1 MKKHLLILFAALL
14 PLVASAQK
22 KVEIDG
28 IWYKLT
34 KGNKTAE
41 VTYKGSSYY
50 EYDGEYSD
58 SINIPATVTHEGT
71 DYSVTSI
78 GEETFFNCRSL
89 TAITL
94 PEGLT
99 SIGDWAF
106 SYCTSLPDINIPE
119 GVTSIGLGAFS
130 TCSSLAAITL
140 PESVTSIGESVF
152 SCCPSLTAVTLP
164 EGLTSIG
171 EGAFSG
177 CNLLK
182 YINIPEGVTSIGSST
197 FHHCTILPPITLPE
211 GLTSIG
217 EYAFTGCS
225 RRLTSITIPEGVTSI
240 RNYAFAD
247 CSSLT
252 AVVLPKN
259 LKNIYLQAFANCPK
273 LHDVYCYAEEVPSA
287 ESDAFDGS
295 YPENVTLHV
304 PANALNA
311 YKSTAPWNSFGTIVE
326 LDAAITGIT
335 LDKTSATIAEG
346 KELTLEITTTPDDAD
361 RNLISWSSSNPH
373 VAIVNDAGRVTA
385 VALGT
390 ATITATA
397 YDSNGVSASCEV
409 TVVEP
414 SYTITYYVDGE
425 VHHRDTLTRGSAIE
439 PIENPI
445 KEGHTFSGWG
455 DIPETMPEY
464 NLTVKGRFTVNK
476 YVVTFKVGDK
486 VIEARTLEYGARI
499 VAPRAPA
506 KEGHTFNGWGDVAE
520 RVPAYDVTYEGTY
533 TINTYKVYYYVG
545 TELVNTIE
553 VAYGDSLPEYIY
565 EPTEEDDI
573 FCGWVGETYDTMP
586 AHDVTYTAN
595 ICSDINAM
603 STDKGQQTIVIYDLH
618 GRRVTNPIK
627 GGIYIINGRKV
638 MIK

>member
-1 MKKHLLILFAALL
+1 MPANT
-14 PLVASAQK
+14 S
-22 KVEIDG
+22 VEVKEGTVSI
-28 IWYKLT
+28 
-34 KGNKTAE
+34 
-41 VTYKGSSYY
+41 GSSAFS
-50 EYDGEYSD
+50 GCS
-58 SINIPATVTHEGT
+58 N
-71 DYSVTSI
+71 
-78 GEETFFNCRSL
+78 L

-94 PEGLT
+94 PEGVT
-99 SIGDWAF
+99 SIGDGAF
-106 SYCTSLPDINIPE
+106 SECSSLTAIDIPE
-119 GVTSIGLGAFS
+119 GVTSIGYYAFS
-130 TCSSLAAITL
+130 FCSNLTAIT
-140 PESVTSIGESVF
+140 
-152 SCCPSLTAVTLP
+152 
-164 EGLTSIG
+164 
-171 EGAFSG
+171 
-177 CNLLK
+177 
-182 YINIPEGVTSIGSST
+182 IPEGVTSIEEYVFAGCYSLT
-197 FHHCTILPPITLPE
+197 AVTLPE

-217 EYAFTGCS
+217 EYAFTGCD
-225 RRLTSITIPEGVTSI
+225 RRLTSITLPEGVTSI
-240 RNYAFAD
+240 GDGAFAD

-273 LHDVYCYAEEVPSA
+273 LLDVYCYAEEVPSA

-311 YKSTAPWNSFGTIVE
+311 YKSTVPWDSFGTIVE

-335 LDKTSATIAEG
+335 LDKTSVTLAEG

-361 RNLISWSSSNPH
+361 RNLISWSSSNPR
-373 VAIVNDAGRVTA
+373 VAFVNNAGRVIP
-385 VALGT
+385 VAPGT

-397 YDSNGVSASCEV
+397 YDSSGVSASCEV

-439 PIENPI
+439 PIETPI

-464 NLTVKGRFTVNK
+464 NLTFKGRFTVNK
-476 YVVTFKVGDK
+476 YVVTFKIGDK

-520 RVPAYDVTYEGTY
+520 TVPAYDVTYEGTY

-553 VAYGDSLPEYIY
+553 VTYGDSLPEYIY

-573 FCGWVGETYDTMP
+573 FCGWEGETYDTMP

-595 ICSDINAM
+595 IENGIENLTA
-603 STDKGQQTIVIYDLH
+603 DKSQKVIYNLQGH
-618 GRRVTNPIK
+618 RVTQPK
-627 GGIYIINGRKV
+627 KGIYIVNGKKLV
-638 MIK
+638 IK